1 MRAAA
6 QRAWLQRLARETDRE
21 RLERARQ
28 RVRDARAA
36 KRSARARARDA
47 CRTARE
53 ALRVWAT
60 DQRQRVREEVV
71 RLREELRV
79 AIAER
84 RERVRECCGPD
95 RERVRMEHDARIVEA
110 RAELDA
116 LQGERR
122 RERAWRD
129 TNPLRRK
136 LSDRER
142 LERLREKRAES
153 DDAVRAN
160 LDPTQ
165 LIVWERVK
173 RRIRGSEYMS
183 RTEAFQ
189 QWLAEHPDETAE
201 IFADEA
207 EREYREALRAEHLE
221 RGRLAKARSR
231 TDREAV
237 DYVRSEL
244 DAVPF

>member
-1 MRAAA
+1 MKAAS

-47 CRTARE
+47 CRSARE
-53 ALRVWAT
+53 ALRVWAAE
-60 DQRQRVREEVV
+60 QRQRVRDEVA
-71 RLREELRV
+71 RLRDELRV
-79 AIAER
+79 AIAEQR
-84 RERVRECCGPD
+84 ARVRECCGPD
-95 RERVRMEHDARIVEA
+95 RERVRLEHDARIVEA
-110 RAELDA
+110 RAELEA

-129 TNPLRRK
+129 TNPLGRK
-136 LSDRER
+136 LTDRER
-142 LERLREKRAES
+142 LERLRAKRSES

-160 LDPTQ
+160 LDAAQ

-173 RRIRGSEYMS
+173 RRIRASEYMS
-183 RTEAFQ
+183 RTEAFL

-201 IFADEA
+201 ILADDA
-207 EREYREALRAEHLE
+207 EREYREALKAEHLE
-221 RGRLAKARSR
+221 RAALAKAGRR
-231 TDREAV
+231 TERETV
-237 DYVRSEL
+237 DYLRAEL